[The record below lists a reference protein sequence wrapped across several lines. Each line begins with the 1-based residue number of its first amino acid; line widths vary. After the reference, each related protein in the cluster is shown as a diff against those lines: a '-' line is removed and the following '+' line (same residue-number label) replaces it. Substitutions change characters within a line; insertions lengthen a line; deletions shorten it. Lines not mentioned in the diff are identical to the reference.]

1 MKTMTNMKQVF
12 AVALWV
18 SLALGCSG
26 DEETILH
33 DGKAAL
39 EIESAGI
46 SAEAVTR
53 AGGGYTPLAS
63 SGDEV
68 GLFLRDDAG
77 KYTVQNNVKYSF
89 VAVGQPWQTATPIW
103 LGGETARVCA
113 YYPYHAADPLYENAV
128 ELPMHTQLYS
138 HLEDV
143 SYGIEQEVDGTSA
156 HSTLQL
162 KLDRAYS
169 RLALNFKRDAAFLYP
184 GTCNLTKVE
193 LINSGIITEASL
205 NIRTGV
211 QTAVRTPGTFAY
223 DKSGAGLDI
232 TVPPYTGP
240 GDIIKSDD
248 DETITANRNRS
259 ILIIP
264 CTLNSITGSD
274 GTSYGLTVRLTI
286 DGKPMTVNIP
296 AADLPAFKAGT
307 LYTMTISIRGT
318 ELAIGGISI
327 QDWTQQP
334 VGGDNE
340 YVPL

>member
-1 MKTMTNMKQVF
+1 MTNMKQVF

-46 SAEAVTR
+46 SAETVTR

-63 SGDEV
+63 TDDEV

-89 VAVGQPWQTATPIW
+89 VEAGQPWHTATPIW
-103 LGGETARVCA
+103 LGGETAKVCA
-113 YYPYHAADPLYENAV
+113 YYPHHAADPLYENAV

-169 RLALNFKRDAAFLYP
+169 RLALNFKRDATFPYP

-193 LINSGIITEASL
+193 LINSGIITKASL
-205 NIRTGV
+205 NIRTGA
-211 QTAVRTPGTFAY
+211 QTSVETPGTFTY
-223 DKSGAGLDI
+223 DTGAGLDI
-232 TVPPYTGP
+232 TVPPYTGV

-248 DETITANRNRS
+248 DETITTNRNRS

-264 CTLNSITGSD
+264 CTLNSTTGSD
-274 GTSYGLTVRLTI
+274 GTSYGLTIRLTI
-286 DGKPMTVNIP
+286 DSKTMTVKIP
-296 AADLPAFKAGT
+296 TAALSAFKAGT

-318 ELAIGGISI
+318 ELTVGGISI

-334 VGGDNE
+334 VGGE
-340 YVPL
+340 YVPQ